1 MDDRGVILTCPTCGQ
16 RNRVPYGRSAKCG
29 HCGSEL
35 PATNEPIEV
44 PSAAA
49 FDALVKDSKLPV
61 VVDFWAPWCGPCR
74 MVAPELVKVAAAN
87 AGRYAI
93 VKVNTDALPELDHRD
108 EAVSVIAIPALRARL
123 LLGSKRG
130 ERAVAALGEG
140 DRKAWRVVAIGRTD
154 CRRDALDPV
163 DLAPRLLP
171 TAKVTSEAGDRG
183 LERVE
188 LLLAAGV
195 AADTHHDL
203 VSRF

>member
-74 MVAPELVKVAAAN
+74 MVAPELAKVAAAN

-93 VKVNTDALPELDHRD
+93 VKVNTEALPDVDGTLQQPDPDHGGLLRRQRGRED
-108 EAVSVIAIPALRARL
+108 GRRPSGGADRGVRQAGRQALTPVSCGSIWLMAPGTAAPAASQLARKLRTFVIERYPFAIVPVAEAIEAVA
-123 LLGSKRG
+123 
-130 ERAVAALGEG
+130 
-140 DRKAWRVVAIGRTD
+140 GRMP
-154 CRRDALDPV
+154 LDS
-163 DLAPRLLP
+163 AN
-171 TAKVTSEAGDRG
+171 
-183 LERVE
+183 
-188 LLLAAGV
+188 
-195 AADTHHDL
+195 
-203 VSRF
+203 